1 MENPLDILLA
11 AAERAAGPHTGDGQ
25 DLDDELDLE
34 ELAVTEGAAVFVD
47 GGRDTAEMHHYVA
60 GEDESLYVG
69 AAEDTER
76 DFDGFADAFT
86 DDEDDDGGGGG
97 GGGGGGK
104 QQQTMAGAFAPKS

>member
-47 GGRDTAEMHHYVA
+47 GGIAQTL
-60 GEDESLYVG
+60 SLSLFLYHRCSHPHIHG
-69 AAEDTER
+69 ASFLIPSR
-76 DFDGFADAFT
+76 
-86 DDEDDDGGGGG
+86 
-97 GGGGGGK
+97 
-104 QQQTMAGAFAPKS
+104 

>member
-47 GGRDTAEMHHYVA
+47 GGIAQTL
-60 GEDESLYVG
+60 SLSLSFYITVVHTPTYMVLLFLFHP
-69 AAEDTER
+69 D
-76 DFDGFADAFT
+76 
-86 DDEDDDGGGGG
+86 
-97 GGGGGGK
+97 K
-104 QQQTMAGAFAPKS
+104 

>member
-47 GGRDTAEMHHYVA
+47 GGIAQTLF
-60 GEDESLYVG
+60 SLSFYLTVVHTHIHG
-69 AAEDTER
+69 ASFLIPSR
-76 DFDGFADAFT
+76 
-86 DDEDDDGGGGG
+86 
-97 GGGGGGK
+97 
-104 QQQTMAGAFAPKS
+104 

>member
-47 GGRDTAEMHHYVA
+47 GGIAQTRSLSLSL
-60 GEDESLYVG
+60 SLYLTVVHTHIHG
-69 AAEDTER
+69 ASFLIPSR
-76 DFDGFADAFT
+76 L
-86 DDEDDDGGGGG
+86 
-97 GGGGGGK
+97 K
-104 QQQTMAGAFAPKS
+104 